1 MEKIQVAHPA
11 SNPVL
16 DSCDKQLSNR
26 GREGQDAIE
35 DYSESG
41 AKVQVLYLQ
50 IRQVVGS
57 FRRNCAADRDCS
69 SVSQPPDLFRMWV
82 PAALV

>member
-1 MEKIQVAHPA
+1 MIYQQHPKAVEEIGVAHPA
-11 SNPVL
+11 SHPVL
-16 DSCDKQLSNR
+16 DSCAKQHSKC

-41 AKVQVLYLQ
+41 AKVQVLCLQ

-57 FRRNCAADRDCS
+57 IRRNCAAHR
-69 SVSQPPDLFRMWV
+69 
-82 PAALV
+82 A

>member
-16 DSCDKQLSNR
+16 DSFAKQHSNR
-26 GREGQDAIE
+26 GRDDQDAIE

-57 FRRNCAADRDCS
+57 FRRNRIAHRDCC
-69 SVSQPPDLFRMWV
+69 SVWQSPDLLWLWA
-82 PAALV
+82 PTALV